1 MSRSAAHT
9 RDQCSSTT
17 TLPRVGDVLS
27 AAMLCSILNDV
38 RTRQRRHLATVHGIW
53 GVVQGLRV
61 RVMSSDDD
69 GRPSVDVERGALL
82 DSSGRLRTLTETTT
96 LGVPPSGP
104 GPWRVVGE
112 FPTDDGPIS
121 PRWAAVTQ
129 GESPVDS
136 TRQIELA
143 RWQAGGNLDFSF
155 RPTAWRPGGRSSAR
169 LASSTA
175 KRGSLPAVVS
185 KNARA
190 WSVRVDTSAN
200 LLLGGV
206 AYIVMPTTPAAIPAG
221 AAWSVTQS
229 WDDGFVFEAVN
240 WQMPAATA
248 NANAKK
254 PPPPTLPVDLDW
266 IGVETGS
273 AGSRLRPPTLL
284 QGTPP

>member
-1 MSRSAAHT
+1 MSRSAVHT

-136 TRQIELA
+136 TRKSSW
-143 RWQAGGNLDFSF
+143 RDWQAGGNLDFSF
-155 RPTAWRPGGRSSAR
+155 RPTASAPRRALERPARFFNREARLPTSRRLEKRQGVVGPSRHVGQSAAGRRRLHRDADDARCDSGGRF
-169 LASSTA
+169 LV
-175 KRGSLPAVVS
+175 GNPVVG
-185 KNARA
+185 R
-190 WSVRVDTSAN
+190 W
-200 LLLGGV
+200 
-206 AYIVMPTTPAAIPAG
+206 
-221 AAWSVTQS
+221 
-229 WDDGFVFEAVN
+229 
-240 WQMPAATA
+240 
-248 NANAKK
+248 
-254 PPPPTLPVDLDW
+254 
-266 IGVETGS
+266 
-273 AGSRLRPPTLL
+273 LRF
-284 QGTPP
+284 